1 MHFCTTCGPHFVNI
15 RCILSSTSVGH
26 LELFS
31 RRYRAA
37 LNRHGPDSSITSHA
51 FLELRLLA
59 EHLLFR
65 EFNGDEPSPPSD
77 SERAPVSP
85 ALQVKLLDAL
95 RESSRRI
102 GVLTAEWMR
111 VGFCQGN
118 FNSDNCLVAGRT
130 LDYGKEFIVAIRRRS
145 RQLCQHVMGFILL

>member
-1 MHFCTTCGPHFVNI
+1 MYLFS
-15 RCILSSTSVGH
+15 LVGH

-37 LNRHGPDSSITSHA
+37 LREHGPDSSSSVVSHA
-51 FLELRLLA
+51 LLELRLLA
-59 EHLLFR
+59 EHMLYR
-65 EFNGDEPSPPSD
+65 EFNGPPPSPPSV
-77 SERAPVSP
+77 EEKGPVS
-85 ALQVKLLDAL
+85 AAAQARLLAAL

-102 GVLTAEWMR
+102 AFLTAEWMR

-130 LDYGKEFIVAIRRRS
+130 LDYGKNVIAYYDVC
-145 RQLCQHVMGFILL
+145 LCVYF